1 MVVTLPCKVGDRVKV
16 LCDSWGDTYNY
27 KTTEHGKYLIG
38 KIVSITINEQ
48 RTTIKIKAEHN
59 VKWRRCFK
67 KYPISAIGITV
78 FLEETETTNFKR
90 SNKK

>member
-1 MVVTLPCKVGDRVKV
+1 MYAINLPCKVGDKVKV
-16 LCDSWGDTYNY
+16 LCDSWGGDLYNY
-27 KTTEHGKYLIG
+27 KTTENGKYLIG

-67 KYPISAIGITV
+67 KYHISAIGITV
-78 FLEETETTNFKR
+78 FLEN
-90 SNKK
+90 